1 MKVQPPAGTSPRSG
15 GGNASVARHE
25 TAPLEDDPILGEG
38 LRDFLRVE
46 GHSVDWFQRL
56 GDAMLMAGEPY
67 DALLVDWQLPDGSG
81 IDWVRTL
88 RRRGLSTPILML
100 TARDR
105 LGDRI
110 NGLDAGAD
118 DYLVKPFEPEE
129 MAARLRAVC
138 RRSAGSASDLRRI
151 GAVEI
156 ELSGR
161 TARLEGRR
169 VELTAREW
177 AVLEALVLR
186 AGRIV
191 SKTDLD
197 ALVLGND
204 AEVVS
209 NALEVHI
216 SALRRKLGREL
227 IETVRGM
234 GYRLATT

>member
-1 MKVQPPAGTSPRSG
+1 ML
-15 GGNASVARHE
+15 ASRVMRLLL
-25 TAPLEDDPILGEG
+25 LEDDPILGEG
-38 LRDFLRVE
+38 LRDLLRVE

>member
-1 MKVQPPAGTSPRSG
+1 MLALRVMRLLL
-15 GGNASVARHE
+15 
-25 TAPLEDDPILGEG
+25 LEDDPILGEG

-46 GHSVDWFQRL
+46 GHGVDWFQRL